1 MKLALM
7 CVDPAAVASARPAE
21 PAALLMVAAAGLEED
36 HVTCAVRFCF
46 VRSEKTP
53 VAVNCAVVPFA
64 ALRFGGVTSSVIRTA
79 GVTTSFVWPMIPLLV
94 AEMVVAPALTA
105 VAIAPDAA
113 ELLMVAAALSDEAQT
128 AWEVTSLW
136 VPSLNTAIAVRL
148 VVVPA
153 ASCGLTGV
161 I

>member
-1 MKLALM
+1 
-7 CVDPAAVASARPAE
+7 
-21 PAALLMVAAAGLEED
+21 
-36 HVTCAVRFCF
+36 
-46 VRSEKTP
+46 
-53 VAVNCAVVPFA
+53 
-64 ALRFGGVTSSVIRTA
+64 
-79 GVTTSFVWPMIPLLV
+79 MIPLLV

-105 VAIAPDAA
+105 VAIAPDAP

-136 VPSLNTAIAVRL
+136 VPSLNTAIAVRF